1 MPLGLSEPQEDDLAA
16 FLLSL
21 TSDSYMAQAKAEYE
35 RQFKISRT
43 TRPQRD
49 TTAAMGLIG
58 RNGPGFAGPFGDI
71 GPGQAAMQ
79 ENPAL
84 LGGD

>member
-1 MPLGLSEPQEDDLAA
+1 M
-16 FLLSL
+16 LSL
-21 TSDSYMAQAKAEYE
+21 TSQPYMEQARQEYE

-49 TTAAMGLIG
+49 TPAAMGLQG
-58 RNGPGFAGPFGDI
+58 RNGPGLAGPFGDI
-71 GPGQAAMQ
+71 GPGQDKMQ